1 MWFRLHTI
9 AEEIPVNILIFGP
22 NGSGKGTQGDL
33 LKQKYDLAHIE
44 SGAIFREH
52 IGGGTEL
59 GKKAKAYIDRGD
71 LVPDDITIPMVLE
84 TLRAKGGKGWL
95 LDGFPRNM
103 VQARKLWEA
112 LQREGM
118 PLDYVVEIQ
127 LPRETAKKRIM
138 GRRLCKNN
146 NNHPNN
152 IYIEAIRPDDARCR
166 VCGGELG
173 LRNDDQDE
181 AAINKRHDI
190 YYDTK
195 DGTLAAAYFYRDLAG
210 DGKTK
215 YIVLDGEGS
224 IDAIREA
231 LLAQLD

>member
-1 MWFRLHTI
+1 M
-9 AEEIPVNILIFGP
+9 NILIFGP
-22 NGSGKGTQGDL
+22 NGSGKGTQGEL

-84 TLRAKGGKGWL
+84 TLRAKGGNGWL

-112 LQREGM
+112 LAKEGM

-152 IYIEAIRPDDARCR
+152 IYIEAIKPNGDKCR
-166 VCGGELG
+166 VCGGELT

-195 DGTLAAAYFYRDLAG
+195 DGTLAAAYFFRDLAG
-210 DGKTK
+210 EGKTR